1 MVKVHIEVKK
11 ELRIGDKGE
20 RFKTELLDEV
30 SEEGL
35 LHMESVTPRGYTH
48 RLANSYR
55 ISEKTENSR
64 LITNDRKYGVYVNEG
79 TGIYGRGSP
88 IVPIHASCLHFW
100 VGGAPL
106 AGTDVFTLSV
116 RGQKCQHFVEKGAK
130 DIANSV
136 EKIAPIVA
144 RRVLG

>member
-1 MVKVHIEVKK
+1 MVKIHIEVKK
-11 ELRIGDKGE
+11 ELRIGDKGKE
-20 RFKTELLDEV
+20 FKTQLLDELANDGV
-30 SEEGL
+30 H
-35 LHMESVTPRGYTH
+35 HMEAVTPHGFSH

-55 ISEKTENSR
+55 ISEKTDSSR

-88 IVPIHASCLHFW
+88 IVPRRAKFLHFW
-100 VGGAPL
+100 VGGAAF
-106 AGTDVFTLSV
+106 AGSEVFARSV
-116 RGQKCQHFVEKGAK
+116 RGQPGQHFVEKGAR

-136 EKIAPIVA
+136 EKIAVRVG